1 MAHNVKHPTDL
12 DFMNSVEKDSGAL
25 EADYRKVIEII
36 NSLEVQVKRVAV
48 DKNIS
53 RLGDVLE
60 GIYLLRKVMGIEGVK

>member
-1 MAHNVKHPTDL
+1 MSQSKIKVHQDH
-12 DFMNSVEKDSGAL
+12 DFDIHDAGQL
-25 EADYRKVIEII
+25 ETDYRRII
-36 NSLEVQVKRVAV
+36 GILNSLEEQVKRIAV